1 MLGISPGVMLRSV
14 FWPVTVDGSSVISP
28 SVLSILACH
37 GVEVEPDEVGLHV
50 VARLAP
56 ELAARMDDRAAEA
69 RAAAAGLAAPALSSF
84 YLGAPGDGACRDGA
98 GHDGACRGGP
108 CGQGLLLGY
117 AAVAEPEIEKGI
129 ETLARA
135 LEGTA

>member
-1 MLGISPGVMLRSV
+1 M
-14 FWPVTVDGSSVISP
+14 
-28 SVLSILACH
+28 
-37 GVEVEPDEVGLHV
+37 

-56 ELAARMDDRAAEA
+56 GLAARLDDRAAEA
-69 RAAAAGLAAPALSSF
+69 RATAAGLTAPALSSF
-84 YLGAPGDGACRDGA
+84 YLGSFGGASGAGASRDGA
-98 GHDGACRGGP
+98 RTGPP

-135 LEGTA
+135 LA

>member
-1 MLGISPGVMLRSV
+1 MSPDSLAPDSL
-14 FWPVTVDGSSVISP
+14 SP
-28 SVLSILACH
+28 
-37 GVEVEPDEVGLHV
+37 EPDEAGLHV

-56 ELAARMDDRAAEA
+56 ELAVRMDDRAAEA
-69 RAAAAGLAAPALSSF
+69 RAAAAGLSAPALSSF
-84 YLGAPGDGACRDGA
+84 YLGAPDDGTPGASA
-98 GHDGACRGGP
+98 GHGAP

-135 LEGTA
+135 LA